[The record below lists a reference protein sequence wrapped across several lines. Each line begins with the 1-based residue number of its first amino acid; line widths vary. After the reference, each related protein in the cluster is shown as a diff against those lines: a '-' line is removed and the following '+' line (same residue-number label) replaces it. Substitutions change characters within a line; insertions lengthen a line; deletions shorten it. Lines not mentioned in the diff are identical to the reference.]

1 MLLHRTSG
9 RWQLG
14 LSLSLVTAILWGT
27 IPNIL
32 SIALQNV
39 DTYTLTWFRFL
50 SSFLLSGVYISLRHG
65 RTGFKQPR
73 LNRTGWLLLVVAILG
88 VGLDYPLYLWGMAKT
103 SPANAEVMIQLAP
116 LLLGL
121 GAIVIFKERYSLQQW
136 LGVGILSAGFVLFFR
151 EQLRLLLVA
160 SGQYLTGSALVMLAA
175 VCWVAYA
182 LAQKQLLRDLSSEL
196 IMLII
201 YGSCALLYLPVAQ
214 PASLL
219 NLDRLT
225 LGVLLLSGL
234 STLIS
239 YGAFAESLAHWEAS
253 KISAVQSLT
262 PIVTIA
268 TSWVIAAALPG
279 ILAPASL
286 TSLGFLGALLV
297 MGGSILIA
305 LGQRLKPAGVA

>member
-1 MLLHRTSG
+1 MV
-9 RWQLG
+9 
-14 LSLSLVTAILWGT
+14 SLSLFYSRRGS
-27 IPNIL
+27 NRE
-32 SIALQNV
+32 QNV
-39 DTYTLTWFRFL
+39 YDSCRRRKY
-50 SSFLLSGVYISLRHG
+50 SL
-65 RTGFKQPR
+65 
-73 LNRTGWLLLVVAILG
+73 A
-88 VGLDYPLYLWGMAKT
+88 
-103 SPANAEVMIQLAP
+103 S
-116 LLLGL
+116 LLG
-121 GAIVIFKERYSLQQW
+121 
-136 LGVGILSAGFVLFFR
+136 
-151 EQLRLLLVA
+151 
-160 SGQYLTGSALVMLAA
+160 T
-175 VCWVAYA
+175 
-182 LAQKQLLRDLSSEL
+182 
-196 IMLII
+196 MLII